1 MTYQNN
7 TNYGLSGGLRTAD
20 AASRPASRLAAGPF
34 DISSAARANETTSL
48 PDALIT
54 GMLVVYPVLATVVAV
69 MVGLVLSGPVA

>member
-7 TNYGLSGGLRTAD
+7 TMDTSRSLR
-20 AASRPASRLAAGPF
+20 AANISVNAASRLAAGPF
-34 DISSAARANETTSL
+34 GISSAERENETTTL

-69 MVGLVLSGPVA
+69 MVGLVLSGPVV

>member
-1 MTYQNN
+1 MAYQNDTAN
-7 TNYGLSGGLRTAD
+7 ISRSLR
-20 AASRPASRLAAGPF
+20 AANISVNSASRLGAGPF
-34 DISSAARANETTSL
+34 DISSERENETTTL